1 MALNFPLVA
10 SKMMKI
16 KVNLLGWAGSNL
28 TWSTLKD
35 KKHNRVAKSIF
46 LFVAMV
52 TANITKFVTSR
63 RPYLKVFDIVC
74 KVVGP
79 YR

>member
-35 KKHNRVAKSIF
+35 KKPRVAKSIF
-46 LFVAMV
+46 LFIAMV
-52 TANITKFVTSR
+52 TANITKFVTSQ
-63 RPYLKVFDIVC
+63 RPYLKVFDIAC